1 MTEKLFR
8 VTFLGACVLALG
20 LCTFLATRDGAYW
33 FAAFLGAITAV
44 TAVSLWDHITD
55 DDDEDYEE
63 GDEDE

>member
-8 VTFLGACVLALG
+8 VVFLGTCVLALG

-44 TAVSLWDHITD
+44 TGASLWDHITD
-55 DDDEDYEE
+55 VEDYEE
-63 GDEDE
+63 EEDE